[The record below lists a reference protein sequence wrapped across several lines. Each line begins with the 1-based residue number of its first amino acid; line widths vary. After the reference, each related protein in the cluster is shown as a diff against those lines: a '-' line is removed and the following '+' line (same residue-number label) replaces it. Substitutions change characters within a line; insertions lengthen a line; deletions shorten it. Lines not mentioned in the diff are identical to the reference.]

1 MDSKPFR
8 SQVKGKNSVDR
19 EFQSLD
25 IDILITSNAVTGLIK
40 LSQTE
45 FGICVELCN
54 FNIDY

>member
-25 IDILITSNAVTGLIK
+25 IDILITSTAVTGLIK

-45 FGICVELCN
+45 F
-54 FNIDY
+54 